1 VKSFTD
7 QLRVRGG
14 SLRLSDRD
22 PDATPGTRN
31 KRAALERTAGNVAR
45 IDALQYRLHAE
56 NRQSLLIVLQG
67 MDAAGKDGVVRH
79 VMAAFNPQGCRVV
92 SFKAPS
98 SEELAHDFLWR
109 IHLAA
114 PARGEVVI
122 FNRSHYEDVLI
133 VRVHGLVPKA
143 QWQARYALINEFEH
157 SLAEHGT
164 RVLKFFLHI
173 DRDKQRERLLE
184 RLEDPEKHWK
194 FNAGDLDERALWDD
208 YQQAYEDALNRCSTK
223 HAPWFV
229 IPSNRK
235 WFRDLAISQV
245 VADTLADM
253 KPAIPATTF
262 DVHAFEARLRKE

>member
-1 VKSFTD
+1 MKSFAD
-7 QLRVRGG
+7 HLRVRAGA
-14 SLRLSDRD
+14 LRLSDRD
-22 PDATPGTRN
+22 PGATPGAKN
-31 KRAALERTAGNVAR
+31 KRAALERIASNVAR

-109 IHLAA
+109 IHHAA

-122 FNRSHYEDVLI
+122 FNRSHYEDVLV

-143 QWQARYALINEFEH
+143 EWRARYGLINEFEQ

-173 DRDKQRERLLE
+173 DRDEQRDRLLE
-184 RLEDPEKHWK
+184 RLEDPEKNWK
-194 FNAGDLDERALWDD
+194 FNAGDLDERTRWDD
-208 YQQAYEDALNRCSTK
+208 YQVAYEEALNRCSTRR
-223 HAPWFV
+223 APWFV

-235 WFRDLAISQV
+235 WFRDLAISQL
-245 VADTLADM
+245 VADTLEDM
-253 KPAIPATTF
+253 KPATPATAF
-262 DVHAFEARLRKE
+262 DVRAFEARLRKE